1 MKRLLT
7 ENRVGIVRVS
17 RRWFED
23 GTAVPMLMNRLM
35 VCRCEFVYSTDS
47 FEYCAYSADFDPVPQ
62 SSQPPTYV
70 AVFKKTELAI
80 TVELVRQPAA

>member
-35 VCRCEFVYSTDS
+35 VCRCEFLYSH
-47 FEYCAYSADFDPVPQ
+47 
-62 SSQPPTYV
+62 
-70 AVFKKTELAI
+70 
-80 TVELVRQPAA
+80 